1 MHDRNN
7 WGPSNVVQLDHD
19 HKVKIKK
26 RADCGPF
33 LSMLCKH
40 FDVGIWSP
48 IESTLVEVVAKF
60 LALGIPSL
68 KWSFLWGK
76 ETSGTKRNLND
87 LFSVIPVSLAP
98 KARCLQIDCDAT
110 ATAESPP
117 SNVITCPRWD
127 PLEPNDDYLTRLIEP
142 FQALS
147 RNPSDIEYCTQ
158 YLVKDVIAAATPR
171 IPVGP
176 WLVHGGRKYKLSPN
190 LLLLPPLCT

>member
-1 MHDRNN
+1 VRGGSKFPAVTVSESLKTKVIVLNVVGLLCDIRPMHDRNN

-98 KARCLQIDCDAT
+98 KARYLQIDCDAT
-110 ATAESPP
+110 PTVESPP
-117 SNVITCPRWD
+117 RMS
-127 PLEPNDDYLTRLIEP
+127 
-142 FQALS
+142 S
-147 RNPSDIEYCTQ
+147 
-158 YLVKDVIAAATPR
+158 
-171 IPVGP
+171 
-176 WLVHGGRKYKLSPN
+176 LVHDGIR
-190 LLLLPPLCT
+190 